1 MLENAIREFQLPHGM
16 FHVEKYFCINPKTG
30 LYERTPFEII
40 EFPNAYVNVGGALL
54 LDKLIG
60 GSGTVLSNANANI
73 GIGDSSTAT
82 AAGQTDLQAASNKTY
97 KAMDAT
103 FPSRSGQV
111 MSWRSTFATGDANYA
126 WNEMALFNGN
136 NPPTAIMLCRG
147 VSSMGTKTSAAAW
160 VATYTI
166 TVP

>member
-1 MLENAIREFQLPHGM
+1 MLEKIFRHGLFRIEKFHHDWKSGLMLP
-16 FHVEKYFCINPKTG
+16 E
-30 LYERTPFEII
+30 PFEVV
-40 EFPNAYVNVGGALL
+40 EFRNAYVNVGGAIL

-60 GSGTVLSNANANI
+60 GAGTVFGNANAFL
-73 GIGDSSTAT
+73 GVGDSATAT
-82 AAGQTDLQAASNKTY
+82 TAAMVDLQAAANKLY

-103 FPSRSGQV
+103 FPSRAGQV
-111 MSWRSTFATGDANYA
+111 MTWKSTFGSADANYV

-136 NPPTAIMLCRG
+136 NPPTAVMLCRG
-147 VSSMGTKTSAAAW
+147 VSAMGTKTAAASW